1 MNDYYLRFGIGIVS
15 IAGLLLL
22 SLIPWPQPP
31 PLFTGLPALVLEIIA
46 TFYKIEYTLMVW
58 RWIKYKPTKVATK
71 DDGLPFISVVIPV
84 YNESEFIHNSVESI
98 VLSDYPKDKIE
109 LVIIDDGSTDDTW
122 DHVNQAVNSIPL
134 CGISCR
140 ILQHPANLGKRQA
153 IQSGFSTALGS
164 VIISLDSDSVL
175 EKRSLHNIVSPLMQD
190 PAIGAVAGHL
200 AVLNVSSPH
209 TFSTKGLLPRL
220 LDILYEHIGN
230 LPRAALTAEGFVTIL
245 PGAFSAFRANA
256 IRDHVDNLCTSTFL
270 GLPLKHGEDMEI
282 AYHILKD
289 GWKTV
294 YQSNAV
300 VHTTA
305 PETLQKAFLMFSR
318 WERTM
323 YTFLCMGYPALTAR
337 EALKLGFSC
346 RLQQPQL
353 SPYIPDKEK
362 QEDGAVIIRDRVGSI
377 YPFMS
382 VTCIWLR
389 GPMMIL
395 ITLTLTRN
403 LIFYPTLA
411 LGTFLQVSILTIWRS
426 LLLIADAAQ
435 EEQADSFTNV
445 GGLQI
450 YHKRSRLLWRLVDSW
465 LAGMLQMAVLSWASI
480 LGLLT
485 LRSQHWWTR

>member
-1 MNDYYLRFGIGIVS
+1 MNDYYFRLGIGIIS
-15 IAGLLLL
+15 MSGLLLL
-22 SLIPWPQPP
+22 SLIPWPRPP
-31 PLFTGLPALVLEIIA
+31 PLFTGLPALILNIISN
-46 TFYKIEYTLMVW
+46 FYKIEYILMVW
-58 RWIKYKPTKVATK
+58 RWIKYKPTKVAAK
-71 DDGLPFISVVIPV
+71 DNQLPFISVVIPV
-84 YNESEFIHNSVESI
+84 FNESEFIHNSIESI

-122 DHVNQAVNSIPL
+122 EHMNQAVKAIPL
-134 CGISCR
+134 GGISCR
-140 ILQHPANLGKRQA
+140 LLQHPANLGKRQA

-164 VIISLDSDSVL
+164 IIISVDSDSVL
-175 EKRSLHNIVSPLMQD
+175 EKGALHNIVSPLMQD

-200 AVLNVSSPH
+200 AVLNVSSPN
-209 TFSTKGLLPRL
+209 TFSTKGFLPRL

-245 PGAFSAFRANA
+245 PGAFSAFRVNA
-256 IRDHVDNLCTSTFL
+256 VRDHINNLCTSTFL
-270 GLPLKHGEDMEI
+270 GSPLKHGEDMEL

-337 EALKLGFSC
+337 EALKLRFSF
-346 RLQQPQL
+346 RLNEPQL
-353 SPYIPDKEK
+353 SAYIPDKER
-362 QEDGAVIIRDRVGSI
+362 QEDGAVIMRDRVGSI
-377 YPFMS
+377 YPFMN

-389 GPMMIL
+389 GPLMIL
-395 ITLTLTRN
+395 ITLSLTRN
-403 LIFYPTLA
+403 LIFYPRLA
-411 LGTFLQVSILTIWRS
+411 LWTFVEVSILTVWRS
-426 LLLIADAAQ
+426 FLLVADAVQ
-435 EEQADSFTNV
+435 EEQAHSFTNV

-450 YHKRSRLLWRLVDSW
+450 FHKRSRLLWRLVNSW

-485 LRSQHWWTR
+485 LKSQHWWTR